1 MNKYII
7 TAISAFAIAN
17 LFISC
22 STSSKISFK
31 GKPGTEIYTPDGKQC
46 LGAIP
51 VSGELKTTVPDNG
64 YYGLLIAKNPATKE
78 VIPFAMNTKYA
89 RHGAT
94 KFASGLG
101 MGFAGVGT
109 AGLIIGTIILCVNS
123 DATAGPVIAGAGGA
137 LAGIGASFGVAASA
151 RADQTSYKYC
161 FKYFPVQETNSDIRL
176 TEPIIK
182 NSVSYSSVGD
192 SAEKNKIRPDKKSD
206 KANSSENTHVNRKLG
221 GTVKQ
226 LVGKYA
232 GNGSITLKGEEFE
245 RILGITI
252 IIEYKSNNEAYISL
266 IESDGN
272 DFFGKKLL
280 YQLDSSSKKKN
291 KKTGQTILLQSGI
304 PSSKII
310 IDKKGYLILENPR
323 LEIDGEVYTLKIKAE
338 LQSRL

>member
-1 MNKYII
+1 MKKYII
-7 TAISAFAIAN
+7 TAISAFAIAS

-51 VSGELKTTVPDNG
+51 VNGELKTTVPDNG
-64 YYGLLIAKNPATKE
+64 YFGLLIAKNPATKE

-89 RHGAT
+89 RHSAT
-94 KFASGLG
+94 KFASGFG
-101 MGFAGVGT
+101 MGLAGVGT
-109 AGLIIGTIILCVNS
+109 AGAIIGTIIVCVNS
-123 DATAGPVIAGAGGA
+123 DAIAGAVMAGGGGA
-137 LAGIGASFGVAASA
+137 LAGVGASFGAPASA

-161 FKYFPVQETNSDIRL
+161 FKYFPMQETNSDIKL

-182 NSVSYSSVGD
+182 NSVSYSTVGN
-192 SAEKNKIRPDKKSD
+192 SAEKSKIRPNKKSGNVNN
-206 KANSSENTHVNRKLG
+206 AERIHVNRKLG
-221 GTVKQ
+221 GPVKQ
-226 LVGKYA
+226 LVGKYV
-232 GNGSITLKGEEFE
+232 GNGSITLNGEEFE

-252 IIEYKSNNEAYISL
+252 IIEYKSNNEAYVSL

-280 YQLDSSSKKKN
+280 YQLESSSKKKN
-291 KKTGQTILLQSGI
+291 KKTGQTVLLQSGI

-310 IDKKGYLILENPR
+310 VDKNGYLTLENPR

-338 LQSRL
+338 LQ